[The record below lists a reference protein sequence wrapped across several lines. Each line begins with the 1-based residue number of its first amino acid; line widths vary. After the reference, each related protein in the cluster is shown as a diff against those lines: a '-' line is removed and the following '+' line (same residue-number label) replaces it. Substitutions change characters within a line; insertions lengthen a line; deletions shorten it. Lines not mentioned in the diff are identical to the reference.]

1 MANVRQDIGRPPS
14 GGFSE
19 PVRPRSTTWWLW
31 RQHGGGVNDRHLSPI
46 LLRILAVNIMALAI
60 LVGSLLYLGRY
71 QDRIIAT
78 QLTAMTLQARII
90 ASAVA
95 QDAIVIDEKDES
107 ILSPLLARLMVRRLA
122 ETTETR
128 TRLFDADD
136 TLLADSRTLLGK
148 TGKIEIEGLPDDDRS
163 KAGWGARQIGAL
175 FDMIDFIHERRV
187 YPLYTEESVQRG
199 SQYDIVKR
207 AMTGE
212 LTTQV
217 WRGPKGHLVLAAAV
231 PVQHF
236 KRTLG
241 VVMLSRTDADI
252 DKAIYSVR
260 IDILQIFG
268 ITLLITLLFSVY
280 LARAIARP
288 IRLLALAA
296 EGLRAGQTQN
306 TGFTG
311 TAHLLNA
318 DAIPDLTGR
327 GDEIG
332 DLSGTLRDL
341 TSALAQRIGAI
352 ENFAADVAHEIKNP
366 LTSLRSAV
374 ETAERIQDPAAQRKL
389 MFVIRD
395 DVDRLDRLIT
405 DISSAS
411 RLDAELSRA
420 EMTRIDVGRMLEALV
435 DFYSQPAHEN
445 IAPTHVVMA
454 PLKGRLPVKGVE
466 LRLVQVLQNLIDNA
480 ISFSPHGKNVTL
492 AATQEGGAVSI
503 YVDDEGPGIPENKLQ
518 AIFDRFYSERPRSE
532 KFGMHSGLGLSI
544 AKQIIEAHRG
554 TITAMNRKD
563 AKGNITGAR
572 FAIRLPLA
580 TE

>member
-1 MANVRQDIGRPPS
+1 MTNIRNMPRPLQALWHA
-14 GGFSE
+14 
-19 PVRPRSTTWWLW
+19 RLATWWLW
-31 RQHGGGVNDRHLSPI
+31 RQPGTSSGERHLSPI
-46 LLRILAVNIMALAI
+46 LLRILAVNSMALVI

-78 QLTAMTLQARII
+78 QLSAMTLQARII

-122 ETTETR
+122 ETAETR

-136 TLLADSRTLLGK
+136 TLLADSRTLLAK
-148 TGKIEIEGLPDDDRS
+148 TGKLEIEGLPDDRPH
-163 KAGWGARQIGAL
+163 ANWTARQIAAL
-175 FDMIDFIHERRV
+175 FDVIDFIHERRE
-187 YPLYTEESVQRG
+187 YPLYTEQSVEKG

-207 AMTGE
+207 AMGGD
-212 LTTQV
+212 LATQV
-217 WRGPKGHLVLAAAV
+217 WRGPKGRLVLAAAV
-231 PVQHF
+231 PVQHY
-236 KRTLG
+236 KHVLG
-241 VVMLSRTDADI
+241 TVMLSRTDADI

-268 ITLLITLLFSVY
+268 ITLLITLMFSIY
-280 LARAIARP
+280 LARTLARP

-318 DAIPDLTGR
+318 DAIPDLTSR
-327 GDEIG
+327 RDEIG
-332 DLSGTLRDL
+332 DLSGALRDL
-341 TSALAQRIGAI
+341 TSALAQRVGAI
-352 ENFAADVAHEIKNP
+352 ENFAADVSHEIKNP

-389 MFVIRD
+389 MLVIRD

-420 EMTRIDVGRMLEALV
+420 ETTPIDVARMLGALV

-445 IAPTHVVMA
+445 EAHTHVVLT
-454 PLKGRLPVKGVE
+454 PIKGKLPVKAVE

-480 ISFSPHGKNVTL
+480 ISFSPPGKNVTL
-492 AATQEGGAVSI
+492 TAGQEGGIVTI
-503 YVDDEGPGIPENKLQ
+503 TVDDNGPGIPENKLQ
-518 AIFDRFYSERPRSE
+518 AIFDRFYSERPRTE
-532 KFGMHSGLGLSI
+532 KFGIHSGLGLSI

-554 TITAMNRKD
+554 TITASNRKD
-563 AKGNITGAR
+563 AKGNILGAR
-572 FAIRLPLA
+572 FAVRLPLVA
-580 TE
+580 E

>member
-1 MANVRQDIGRPPS
+1 MTTNIKNMPKPLQALWRARLA
-14 GGFSE
+14 
-19 PVRPRSTTWWLW
+19 TWWLW
-31 RQHGGGVNDRHLSPI
+31 RQPGKTSGERHLSPI
-46 LLRILAVNIMALAI
+46 LLRILAVNSMALAI

-78 QLTAMTLQARII
+78 QLSAMTLQARII

-122 ETTETR
+122 ETAETR

-136 TLLADSRTLLGK
+136 TLLADSRTLLNKGSGK
-148 TGKIEIEGLPDDDRS
+148 LEIEGLPDDRPRT
-163 KAGWGARQIGAL
+163 GWGARQIAQL
-175 FDMIDFIHERRV
+175 FDIIDFIHERRE
-187 YPLYTEESVQRG
+187 YPLYTEQIVERG

-207 AMTGE
+207 AMGGD
-212 LTTQV
+212 LATQV
-217 WRGPKGHLVLAAAV
+217 WRGPKGRLVLAAAV
-231 PVQHF
+231 PVQHY
-236 KRTLG
+236 KRVLG
-241 VVMLSRTDADI
+241 SVMLSRTDADI

-268 ITLLITLLFSVY
+268 ITLLITLMFSIY
-280 LARAIARP
+280 LARVIARP

-296 EGLRAGQTQN
+296 EGLRAGQAQN

-311 TAHLLNA
+311 TAHLLTA
-318 DAIPDLTGR
+318 DAIPDLTNR
-327 GDEIG
+327 NDEIG

-341 TSALAQRIGAI
+341 TAALAQRIGAI
-352 ENFAADVAHEIKNP
+352 ENFAADVSHEIKNP

-374 ETAERIQDPAAQRKL
+374 ETADRIQDPAAQRKL

-420 EMTRIDVGRMLEALV
+420 ETTPIDVARMLGALV

-445 IAPTHVVMA
+445 EAHTHVVLT
-454 PLKGRLPVKGVE
+454 PIKGKLAIKAVE

-480 ISFSPHGKNVTL
+480 ISFSPPGKHVAL
-492 AATQEGGAVSI
+492 AAVQDGNNVVIT
-503 YVDDEGPGIPENKLQ
+503 VDDSGPGIPENKLQ

-532 KFGMHSGLGLSI
+532 KFGIHSGLGLSI
-544 AKQIIEAHRG
+544 AKQIVEAHRG
-554 TITAMNRKD
+554 AITATNRKD
-563 AKGNITGAR
+563 AKGVILGAR
-572 FAIRLPLA
+572 FAVRLPLA
-580 TE
+580 SE